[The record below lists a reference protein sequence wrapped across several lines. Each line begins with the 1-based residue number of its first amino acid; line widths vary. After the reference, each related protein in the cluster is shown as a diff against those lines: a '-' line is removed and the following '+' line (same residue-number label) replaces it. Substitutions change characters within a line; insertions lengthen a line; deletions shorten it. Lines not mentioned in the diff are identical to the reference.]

1 MKIYL
6 ISLGCAKNKVDSEVI
21 IGNLVAN
28 DNIELTLDMSK
39 ADLIIINTCAFIE
52 SAKEEAINTI
62 FEVLDNKKKRQKVMV
77 CGCLSTRYASEISN
91 LIPEVDRFVS
101 IKEYPNLKEI
111 VNSMFNGHPFS
122 NEVSSQNRL
131 LTGMKESVYVKIS
144 EGCNNRCSYC
154 AIPLIRGRFVSRPM
168 DEIISEVEKLVTGG
182 AREINLISQDTT
194 NYGIDLYKEFKI
206 VELLDKITKLEGD
219 FKVRLLYLYP
229 TLVSD
234 ELIDFI
240 AKNEKVMPYFDIPL
254 QHSETKILVSMN
266 RRGDKEYIINLLNK
280 IREKI
285 PHAILRTT
293 MIVGFPGETEEDFK
307 GLLEFIKE
315 IKFDRLGAFSY
326 SPEEDTV
333 GATMPNQIDEEIKKE
348 RLDALYLAQDDIAQ
362 EANNKHIGSV
372 TETLIID
379 YDADSYAYIGRNY
392 AFAPDDIDGFI
403 FVYSAKELKIGDV
416 VKVKILDASI
426 NTLSGEYVVEGEDDE
441 A

>member
-1 MKIYL
+1 
-6 ISLGCAKNKVDSEVI
+6 
-21 IGNLVAN
+21 
-28 DNIELTLDMSK
+28 
-39 ADLIIINTCAFIE
+39 
-52 SAKEEAINTI
+52 
-62 FEVLDNKKKRQKVMV
+62 MV

-111 VNSMFNGHPFS
+111 VNSMFNDHPFS

-168 DEIISEVEKLVTGG
+168 DEIISEVEKLVSGG

-240 AKNEKVMPYFDIPL
+240 AKNDKVMPYFDIPL

-307 GLLEFIKE
+307 GLLDFIKE

-348 RLDALYLAQDDIAQ
+348 RLDALYLAQDDIAL

-403 FVYSAKELKIGDV
+403 FVYSAKELKIVDV

>member
-1 MKIYL
+1 MKVYL

-28 DNIELTLDMSK
+28 DGIEITFDINL

-52 SAKEEAINTI
+52 SAKQEAINTI

-77 CGCLSTRYASEISN
+77 CGCLATRYQNEIN
-91 LIPEVDRFVS
+91 ELIPEVDRFVS

-111 VNSMFNGHPFS
+111 VNEMFKKQPFTK
-122 NEVSSQNRL
+122 EVCDLNRL
-131 LTGMKESVYVKIS
+131 ITGMKESVYVKIS

-154 AIPLIRGRFVSRPM
+154 AIPLIRGSFVSRPM
-168 DEIISEVEKLVTGG
+168 EDIVAEVKGLIANG
-182 AREINLISQDTT
+182 AYEINLISQDTT
-194 NYGIDLYKEFKI
+194 NYGIDLYKKYMI
-206 VELLDKITKLEGD
+206 VDLLNAVCSLEGN

-229 TLVSD
+229 NLVSD

-240 AKNEKVMPYFDIPL
+240 ANNPKIYPYFDIPL
-254 QHSETKILVSMN
+254 QHSETKILKSMN
-266 RRGDKEYIINLLNK
+266 RRGDKEFIISLIKK

-293 MIVGFPGETEEDFK
+293 MIVGFPGEEETDFNN
-307 GLLEFIKE
+307 LVEFIKE
-315 IKFDRLGAFSY
+315 MRFDRLGAFTY

-333 GATMPNQIDEEIKKE
+333 GATMPNQIDENIKEE
-348 RLDALYLAQDDIAQ
+348 RLNALYLAQDKVAE
-362 EANNKHIGSV
+362 EANEKQIGTISEV
-372 TETLIID
+372 LIVD
-379 YDADSYAYIGRNY
+379 YDSQSYAYIGRNY

-403 FVYSAKELKIGDV
+403 FVYAHDELKIGDV

-426 NTLSGEYVVEGEDDE
+426 NTLSGEVIFDE

>member
-28 DNIELTLDMSK
+28 ENIELTLDMSK

-52 SAKEEAINTI
+52 SAKQEAIDTI
-62 FEVLDNKKKRQKVMV
+62 FEVLDNKRKTQKVMV
-77 CGCLSTRYASEISN
+77 CGCLSTRYEGQIQE

-111 VNSMFNGHPFS
+111 VNSMFNKHPFS
-122 NEVSSQNRL
+122 LEVSSLNRL
-131 LTGMKESVYVKIS
+131 VTGMKESVYVKIS

-154 AIPLIRGRFVSRPM
+154 AIPLIRGSFISRPM
-168 DEIISEVEKLVTGG
+168 DEILDEVTELVAKG

-194 NYGIDLYKEFKI
+194 NYGIDLYKEYKI
-206 VELLDKITKLEGD
+206 VELLDKVTSISGD

-234 ELIDFI
+234 ALIDFI
-240 AKNEKVMPYFDIPL
+240 ANNDKVLPYFDIPL
-254 QHSETKILVSMN
+254 QHSETKMLKSMN
-266 RRGDKEYIINLLNK
+266 RRGDKEFIVDLINK
-280 IREKI
+280 IRDKI

-307 GLLEFIKE
+307 NLVNFIKE
-315 IKFDRLGAFSY
+315 IKFDRLGAFAY
-326 SPEEDTV
+326 SAEEDTA
-333 GATMPNQIDEEIKKE
+333 GAMMDNQIAEEIKQE
-348 RLDALYLAQDDIAQ
+348 RLNALYLAQDDIAQ
-362 EANNKHIGSV
+362 AANEKHIGKI
-372 TETLIID
+372 TETLIVD

-403 FVYSAKELKIGDV
+403 FVYSIKELKVGDV

-426 NTLSGEYVVEGEDDE
+426 NTLSGQTVEEE
-441 A
+441 E

>member
-52 SAKEEAINTI
+52 SAKAEAINTI
-62 FEVLDNKKKRQKVMV
+62 FEVLDTKTKKQKVMV
-77 CGCLSTRYASEISN
+77 CGCLSTRYASEIAT
-91 LIPEVDRFVS
+91 LIPEVDRFVT
-101 IKEYPNLKEI
+101 IKEYPQLKEI
-111 VNSMFNGHPFS
+111 VNSMFSKHPFTL
-122 NEVSSQNRL
+122 EVSNHNRL
-131 LTGMKESVYVKIS
+131 ITGLKESVYVKIS

-154 AIPLIRGRFVSRPM
+154 AIPLIRGPFVSKKIE
-168 DEIISEVEKLVTGG
+168 DILTEVNDLVSNG

-194 NYGIDLYKEFKI
+194 NYGIDLYKEYKI
-206 VELLDKITKLEGD
+206 VELLDKVCQIPGD

-240 AKNEKVMPYFDIPL
+240 SKNDKVYPYFDIPL
-254 QHSETKILVSMN
+254 QHSETRVLKSMN
-266 RRGDKEYIINLLNK
+266 RRGDKEFICNLINK
-280 IREKI
+280 IRAKI

-293 MIVGFPGETEEDFK
+293 MIVGFPGETEEDFNN
-307 GLLEFIKE
+307 LVEFIKE
-315 IKFDRLGAFSY
+315 YKFDRLGAFSY

-333 GATMPNQIDEEIKKE
+333 GATMENQIDEEVKE
-348 RLDALYLAQDDIAQ
+348 QRLNALYLAQDDIALQ
-362 EANNKHIGSV
+362 ANEKHIGKV
-372 TETLIID
+372 TEVLIVD
-379 YDADSYAYIGRNY
+379 YDAESFAYIGRNY

-403 FVYSAKELKIGDV
+403 FVYSGDELKIGDV

-426 NTLSGEYVVEGEDDE
+426 NTLSGECLLEGDL
-441 A
+441 